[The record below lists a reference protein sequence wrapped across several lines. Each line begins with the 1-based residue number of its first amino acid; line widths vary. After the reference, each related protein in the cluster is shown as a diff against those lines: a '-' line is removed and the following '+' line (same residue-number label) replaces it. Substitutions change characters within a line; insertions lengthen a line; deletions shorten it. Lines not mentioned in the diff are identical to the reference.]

1 MKKHYLPLVAGIMA
15 IAVTACGGQK
25 SSTESVELTGAG
37 ATFPLPFYN
46 MSFEGYGATH
56 DNKISYGGI
65 GSGGGVRN
73 LKDGIVDFAGSDAF
87 LSDKEMSEMEPVVH
101 IPTCM
106 EAVVLAYNLPD
117 VVKLNLSGDVIA
129 DIYAGKITDW
139 NDARLQELNPDVKL
153 PAKKIILAYRSDGS
167 GTTFVF
173 TDYLSKVSESWKNTF
188 GSGKTVDFPVGQ
200 AAKGNPGVAGIIA
213 QTPYSLGYIGSEYAF
228 AQKIPY
234 AAVKNQRGELIT
246 PSTESISAA
255 AGDIPQ
261 DTRCSITNADAAGA
275 YPISCF
281 TWLLIY
287 KEQNYSDRSEAQA
300 KATLD
305 LMQYMLS
312 DSVQQTTATVH
323 YAPLPKK
330 AVEQSY
336 CKADI
341 LCKTKFLEF
350 YLFCR
355 LLLFLSSVGESYIPS
370 LPMPPERSNILVS
383 GILSS
388 PTTG

>member
-56 DNKISYGGI
+56 DNKVSYGGI

-106 EAVVLAYNLPD
+106 GAVVLAYNLPD

-173 TDYLSKVSESWKNTF
+173 TDYLSKVRNTF

-330 AVEQSY
+330 AVEQSLANLKTVTY
-336 CKADI
+336 QGQPI
-341 LCKTKFLEF
+341 LK
-350 YLFCR
+350 
-355 LLLFLSSVGESYIPS
+355 
-370 LPMPPERSNILVS
+370 
-383 GILSS
+383 
-388 PTTG
+388 